1 MDEPIQRF
9 VREVVR
15 DDPAIAMTWAEA
27 IVNEER
33 KERTVTEV
41 KKVAERIAKQ
51 NEANA
56 MSGTK
61 VKNNGEGIAE
71 VHPLLARSRTFTTNR
86 YPKVCLKPNEK

>member
-15 DDPAIAMTWAEA
+15 DDPEIAMTWAEA

-41 KKVAERIAKQ
+41 KKVAERLAQKK
-51 NEANA
+51 EAQA
-56 MSGTK
+56 
-61 VKNNGEGIAE
+61 NGEPQQNSNPREGGGR
-71 VHPLLARSRTFTTNR
+71 PRGGPPGSSPR
-86 YPKVCLKPNEK
+86 

>member
-41 KKVAERIAKQ
+41 KNVAERIAKQ

-56 MSGTK
+56 QEPGQEQRGG
-61 VKNNGEGIAE
+61 NRRG
-71 VHPLLARSRTFTTNR
+71 PPFTR
-86 YPKVCLKPNEK
+86 PQ